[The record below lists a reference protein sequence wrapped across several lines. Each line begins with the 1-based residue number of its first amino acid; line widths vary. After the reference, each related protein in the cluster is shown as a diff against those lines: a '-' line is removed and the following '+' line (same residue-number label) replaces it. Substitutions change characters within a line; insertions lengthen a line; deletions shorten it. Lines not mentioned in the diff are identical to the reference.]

1 MLDRADLTAEMTK
14 EGFREAREQV
24 SRRLGALQRQ
34 AREAQVPVLLVFEGW
49 QTAGLGTVIGRILAA
64 LDPRGYKLHTFG
76 APVDEAALRPP
87 MWRYWVTLPGRGG
100 IGVYDRGWYGEVLR
114 AKKKD
119 RAAVCGRI
127 NVFERQQAD
136 EGAVIVKIWLHISK
150 KEQAKR
156 FRKLEKDTALSWRIT
171 GQDWRNHER
180 YESWCRV
187 VDEMLEETSTDYAPW
202 TVIPAEDLRYATI
215 AAANTV
221 IAALEG
227 AVSKAGGTPAP
238 QLAGGTP
245 TPQLAGGTPTPQL
258 AGGTPTPQLAGGT
271 PAPQLA
277 GGTPT
282 PQLAGGTPAPQLAG
296 GTPTPQLAGGT
307 PAPQKVGHPPRKP
320 GGVPDGQGPLDE
332 VNLDV
337 HVDPSKYQGQLE
349 KLQDKLLE
357 AEHLLYP
364 PRVPVVIVYEGWD
377 ASGKGGNIKR
387 LVASLDHRGFEV
399 IPVGPPVGDEKTHHY
414 LWRFWKSLP
423 KGGHITIFD
432 RSWYGRVLVE
442 RVEGLATASEWSR
455 AYGEIN
461 EFERELTDYGVV
473 LVKFWMHISKEEQLR
488 RFQLRQQTPWKTWK
502 ITEEDWRNRE
512 KWDAYYA
519 AVSDMLEKT
528 STPSAPWTIIEG
540 NDKFHARIKA
550 IRTVLGAINARL
562 K

>member
-1 MLDRADLTAEMTK
+1 MLDGADLTAGMSK
-14 EGFREAREQV
+14 DAFRDARELV
-24 SRRLGALQRQ
+24 SRRLGELQRQ

-49 QTAGLGTVIGRILAA
+49 QSAGLGTVIGKILAA
-64 LDPRGYKLHTFG
+64 LDPRGYKLYAFDEP
-76 APVDEAALRPP
+76 ADEAQLRPP

-100 IGVYDRGWYGEVLR
+100 IAMYDGGWYGDALR

-119 RAAVCGRI
+119 RADVYRRI
-127 NVFERQQAD
+127 GVFERQQAD
-136 EGAVIVKIWLHISK
+136 DGAAIVKVWLHITK

-156 FRKLEKDTALSWRIT
+156 FRELEKDKALSWRIT
-171 GQDWRNHER
+171 EQDWRNHEQYEAR
-180 YESWCRV
+180 YGV
-187 VDEMLEETSTDYAPW
+187 VDEMLEETSADYAPW

-221 IAALEG
+221 IAALER
-227 AVSKAGGTPAP
+227 AVAK
-238 QLAGGTP
+238 
-245 TPQLAGGTPTPQL
+245 
-258 AGGTPTPQLAGGT
+258 
-271 PAPQLA
+271 
-277 GGTPT
+277 
-282 PQLAGGTPAPQLAG
+282 
-296 GTPTPQLAGGT
+296 AGGT

-349 KLQDKLLE
+349 KLQDKLLQ

-399 IPVGPPVGDEKTHHY
+399 IPVGAPAGDEKAHHY

-442 RVEGLATASEWSR
+442 RVEGFATEAEWAR
-455 AYGEIN
+455 AYNEIN
-461 EFERELTDYGVV
+461 EFERELTDYGIV
-473 LVKFWMHISKEEQLR
+473 LVKFWIHISKEEQLR

-519 AVSDMLEKT
+519 AVSDMLAKT
-528 STPSAPWTIIEG
+528 SPKNAPWTIIEG
-540 NDKFHARIKA
+540 NNKFHARIKA
-550 IRTVLGAINARL
+550 IKTVLGAITARL

>member
-100 IGVYDRGWYGEVLR
+100 IGVSDRGWYGEVLR

-136 EGAVIVKIWLHISK
+136 GGAVIVKVWLHISK

-180 YESWCRV
+180 YESWCRI

-215 AAANTV
+215 EAAKTV

-227 AVSKAGGTPAP
+227 AVLKAGGTPA
-238 QLAGGTP
+238 
-245 TPQLAGGTPTPQL
+245 
-258 AGGTPTPQLAGGT
+258 
-271 PAPQLA
+271 
-277 GGTPT
+277 
-282 PQLAGGTPAPQLAG
+282 
-296 GTPTPQLAGGT
+296 PQLAGGT

-320 GGVPDGQGPLDE
+320 GGVPDGQGPLEE

-337 HVDPSKYQGQLE
+337 SVDPSKYQGQLE

>member
-227 AVSKAGGTPAP
+227 AVLK
-238 QLAGGTP
+238 
-245 TPQLAGGTPTPQL
+245 
-258 AGGTPTPQLAGGT
+258 
-271 PAPQLA
+271 
-277 GGTPT
+277 
-282 PQLAGGTPAPQLAG
+282 AGGTPAPQLAG

-320 GGVPDGQGPLDE
+320 GGVPDGQGPLEE

-337 HVDPSKYQGQLE
+337 SVDPSKYQGQLE
-349 KLQDKLLE
+349 RLQDKLLE

-377 ASGKGGNIKR
+377 ASGKGGNIRR

-442 RVEGLATASEWSR
+442 RVEGLATAEEWSR
-455 AYGEIN
+455 AYNEIS

-473 LVKFWMHISKEEQLR
+473 LVKFWIHISKEEQLR
-488 RFQLRQQTPWKTWK
+488 RFELRQQTPWKTWK

-519 AVSDMLEKT
+519 AVSDMLAKT
-528 STPSAPWTIIEG
+528 SPENAPWTIIEG
-540 NDKFHARIKA
+540 NNKLYARIKA
-550 IRTVLGAINARL
+550 LKTVLAALNERL
-562 K
+562 E